1 MVLVNTTIAAFM
13 AFLDSNIVVISLP
26 VIVRELPNTN
36 AFDAVWIVMGYSIVS
51 ATMLLTLGRLGDIF
65 GRVRLYKLGFATF
78 TAGSALC
85 SVSWSGLS
93 LVLFRMVQGLGGAL
107 IFANNNAILTDAFPA
122 NERGKAIGTN
132 QVVGIA
138 GSVIA
143 LVAGG
148 LLTSALGWRSI
159 FWINV
164 PVGVFATTWAHL
176 RLRELSEPQ
185 TKESVDYLGNA
196 LFAPGLTLFLL
207 GSTLGAFEG
216 YTVFHFV
223 LMLFGLSLV
232 LVFFFVETRVK
243 FPMLDLKLFKIREF
257 AGGTISNLLNAI
269 ARGGLLL
276 ILSLYL
282 QGALLY
288 SPLQAGIELIPFSL
302 AFVAAGPLSGALS
315 DRYGARVFVS
325 AGVIVASL
333 GLFLFSFLP
342 EHASYDE
349 LVVAMVLSGV
359 GGGMFVAPNIASV
372 MNSVPPVRRG
382 VASGMLSLLFNVGS
396 LLSVSVIFVTMALS
410 IPQAVLQALF
420 AGLPV
425 KGGVNLEVFSV
436 AMRKV
441 FLLLALINTLAII
454 PTLIRFRKG

>member
-1 MVLVNTTIAAFM
+1 
-13 AFLDSNIVVISLP
+13 
-26 VIVRELPNTN
+26 
-36 AFDAVWIVMGYSIVS
+36 
-51 ATMLLTLGRLGDIF
+51 
-65 GRVRLYKLGFATF
+65 
-78 TAGSALC
+78 
-85 SVSWSGLS
+85 
-93 LVLFRMVQGLGGAL
+93 
-107 IFANNNAILTDAFPA
+107 
-122 NERGKAIGTN
+122 
-132 QVVGIA
+132 
-138 GSVIA
+138 
-143 LVAGG
+143 
-148 LLTSALGWRSI
+148 
-159 FWINV
+159 
-164 PVGVFATTWAHL
+164 
-176 RLRELSEPQ
+176 
-185 TKESVDYLGNA
+185 
-196 LFAPGLTLFLL
+196 
-207 GSTLGAFEG
+207 
-216 YTVFHFV
+216 
-223 LMLFGLSLV
+223 
-232 LVFFFVETRVK
+232 
-243 FPMLDLKLFKIREF
+243 MLDLKLFKIREF